1 MITPKF
7 SCSQDDSSVIVQLYV
22 PAVRAAD
29 VEIHAEDTLFSV
41 HINPYFL
48 RLNFPHPVLEDD
60 DSAASYD
67 PSSGTLTVRL
77 TKEIRG
83 THYPDLDLL
92 AKLLAP
98 RSAAALSDEGRTKG
112 PLIEVLATPSP
123 DTLADQ
129 LDNKLR
135 LDLEQEHAVFAR
147 AAENDWQIEQVAPDD
162 ELPDVGVSTSTRT
175 AYGFLD
181 LHTGYFVNV
190 VHTENEV
197 NELGA
202 EAENSTIARR
212 RQLRETSEEAKWDEE
227 HYMADFVDDEI
238 IRELMSAEIP
248 SEHTFVFTE
257 EENMTM
263 LRLPRREYLL
273 TPDRTRELQI
283 ALCSILF
290 AAQYDWR
297 TTQDDPT
304 PESAWTI
311 CKLVSAFS
319 ALDPCPAPVSLRSA
333 LRTSYRRA
341 LSFPLYRSFALCQ
354 RVQKDLVQL
363 LSQGARA
370 VTRRLLATKKILDK
384 HDVYYVYSKIWVD
397 DYCAWLPAHVTD
409 ADLKML
415 GSELAATQ
423 ISKHEI
429 GWDLEELEQAIRE
442 TGPDSDD
449 DEVDEVERMTG
460 AAF

>member
-7 SCSQDDSSVIVQLYV
+7 SCSQDETSVVVKLYV

-29 VEIHAEDTLFSV
+29 AEIHVEDTLFSA
-41 HINPYFL
+41 HISPYFL

-60 DSAASYD
+60 DSSASYD
-67 PSSGTLTVRL
+67 PSSGTLTVKL
-77 TKEIRG
+77 TKETKGI
-83 THYPDLDLL
+83 HFPDLDLL

-98 RSAAALSDEGRTKG
+98 RSAAALNDEGRSKG
-112 PLIEVLATPSP
+112 PLIEVLDAPSA
-123 DTLADQ
+123 DTLASQ
-129 LDNKLR
+129 LGSKLR
-135 LDLEQEHAVFAR
+135 LDLDQEHAVFAR
-147 AAENDWQIEQVAPDD
+147 AAENDWQLEQVAPDD
-162 ELPDVGVSTSTRT
+162 ELPDVGVSTSTRN

-202 EAENSTIARR
+202 QAENSTIARR
-212 RQLRETSEEAKWDEE
+212 RQLREASEEAKWDEE
-227 HYMADFVDDEI
+227 HYIADFVDDEI

-248 SEHTFVFTE
+248 SEDTFVFTE
-257 EENMTM
+257 EENMAM

-283 ALCSILF
+283 ALCTILF

-297 TTQDDPT
+297 TTQGEST

-311 CKLVSAFS
+311 CKLVPAFC

-333 LRTSYRRA
+333 LRTSYRRVLA
-341 LSFPLYRSFALCQ
+341 FPLYRSFALCQ
-354 RVQKDLVQL
+354 RVQQDVAQL
-363 LSQGARA
+363 LSQGSRA
-370 VTRRLLATKKILDK
+370 VTRRLLATKDILDG

-397 DYCAWLPAHVTD
+397 DFCAWLPSHLTD
-409 ADLKML
+409 SDLKAL
-415 GSELAATQ
+415 GSELVATH
-423 ISKHEI
+423 ISKAEI
-429 GWDLEELEQAIRE
+429 GWDLDELEQAVRE
-442 TGPDSDD
+442 TEPDSDD
-449 DEVDEVERMTG
+449 EDVDEVERMTAG
-460 AAF
+460 AL

>member
-7 SCSQDDSSVIVQLYV
+7 TCSQDDASVTVQLYV

-29 VEIHAEDTLFSV
+29 VEIHVEDALFSV

-48 RLNFPHPVLEDD
+48 RLNFPHPVLEND
-60 DSAASYD
+60 DSSASYD
-67 PSSGTLTVRL
+67 PSSGTLTVKL
-77 TKEIRG
+77 TKETKGI
-83 THYPDLDLL
+83 HFPDLDLL
-92 AKLLAP
+92 TKLLAP
-98 RSAAALSDEGRTKG
+98 RSAAALNDEGRSKG
-112 PLIEVLATPSP
+112 PLIEVLDTPSP
-123 DTLADQ
+123 DALAGQ
-129 LDNKLR
+129 LDDKLR

-162 ELPDVGVSTSTRT
+162 ELPGVGVSASTHV

-212 RQLRETSEEAKWDEE
+212 QELREASEEAKWDEE
-227 HYMADFVDDEI
+227 HYIADFVDDEI
-238 IRELMSAEIP
+238 IKELMSVEMP
-248 SEHTFVFTE
+248 SERTFAFTE

-273 TPDRTRELQI
+273 TPDRTRVLQI
-283 ALCSILF
+283 ALCTILF

-311 CKLVSAFS
+311 CKLVPAFC
-319 ALDPCPAPVSLRSA
+319 ALDPCPTPVSLRSA

-341 LSFPLYRSFALCQ
+341 LAFPLYRSFALCQ
-354 RVQKDLVQL
+354 RVQKDVVQL
-363 LSQGARA
+363 LGQGTRA
-370 VTRRLLATKKILDK
+370 VTRRLLATKRILDS
-384 HDVYYVYSKIWVD
+384 HDIYYVYSKIWVD
-397 DYCAWLPAHVTD
+397 DYCAWLPSHSTD
-409 ADLKML
+409 TDLRVL

-423 ISKHEI
+423 ISKAET
-429 GWDLEELEQAIRE
+429 GWDLDELEQAVRVTE
-442 TGPDSDD
+442 PDSDD
-449 DEVDEVERMTG
+449 EDVDEVEHMT
-460 AAF
+460 AATL